1 MSDRN
6 PPPHDQTT
14 KDRRTPL
21 ANDIDPDGMDAE
33 TEGDPID
40 ASADEDTG
48 LNGPD
53 GTADPGPPGSGPD
66 HRRV

>member
-1 MSDRN
+1 MTDRK

-21 ANDIDPDGMDAE
+21 ANDVDPDGMDSE
-33 TEGDPID
+33 TEGDPLD
-40 ASADEDTG
+40 ASADDDTDVD
-48 LNGPD
+48 GPD
-53 GTADPGPPGSGPD
+53 GTAYPGPPRPRTD